1 MRDGGD
7 NGGVSC
13 PDTTVRF
20 QKICDQCAKG
30 DSRGQVGEV
39 TAKTDSKSHQAED
52 KEREI
57 VALQEEEG
65 GGADEP
71 QPPNHP
77 YAQPTHL
84 PLLSFPAW
92 DLRKYA
98 ALKL

>member
-65 GGADEP
+65 VWGGG
-71 QPPNHP
+71 QMSHSHP
-77 YAQPTHL
+77 TTLTPTTTHL
-84 PLLSFPAW
+84 PLLSF
-92 DLRKYA
+92 A
-98 ALKL
+98 A

>member
-65 GGADEP
+65 GGQMSHSHP
-71 QPPNHP
+71 TTLTPNPPTCLCCHF
-77 YAQPTHL
+77 QHETSESMLH
-84 PLLSFPAW
+84 
-92 DLRKYA
+92 
-98 ALKL
+98 